1 MYWLLANR
9 IGGNYDIENT
19 PSNDLPPGG
28 ACNEAACK
36 GRPVSM
42 IVKAKGPSGP
52 AKVHSDDPKHALGLV
67 QYLRTIG
74 YEAWIEDTNGN
85 EIEEAV
91 LKNAI
96 KLDVPARS

>member
-1 MYWLLANR
+1 MKQAKKRCEAAALLAVALR
-9 IGGNYDIENT
+9 TRWSGGIGHG
-19 PSNDLPPGG
+19 
-28 ACNEAACK
+28 K

-52 AKVHSDDPKHALGLV
+52 ATIHSDDPKHALGLV

-74 YEAWIEDTNGN
+74 YKAWIEDANGN
-85 EIEEAV
+85 EIEETV

-96 KLDVPARS
+96 K